1 MAVNYAEKYAT
12 EIDER
17 FSQGALTNGILSNQY
32 EFDGVNKINVYSI
45 DTVPLND
52 YDIYAS
58 KNRYGEPTELGN
70 DIQSLKLTQ
79 DKSFTFTIDRRNRDD
94 TMMANSAGLALR
106 REMDEVVIPTI
117 DTYRIGKLVENA
129 ATVETQE
136 ITKENAYECFL
147 DGSTVLVDKLIPSNN
162 RVAFV
167 TPTYYKLLKLDKR
180 FVSYGSD
187 KAQEIATNG
196 IVGKV
201 DNTEIILTPTR
212 YFPKGVNYIIVY
224 KGVLIS
230 PQKLSEYLQH
240 ENPVGISGW
249 VCEGRIYYDAFVLK
263 NKKDG
268 IFVSVNESYGADEE
282 PADNSEE
289 T

>member
-1 MAVNYAEKYAT
+1 MAVNYAEKYSS

-17 FSQGALTNGILSNQY
+17 FTQGALTNGILSDQY
-32 EFDGVNKINVYSI
+32 EFNGVNKINVYSI

-52 YDIYAS
+52 YDVRAQS
-58 KNRYGEPTELGN
+58 NRYGTPTELGN
-70 DIQSLKLTQ
+70 DIQSLLLAQ

-117 DTYRIGKLVENA
+117 DTYRIGKLVEKA

-136 ITKENAYECFL
+136 ITNENAYSCFL
-147 DGSTVLVDKLIPSNN
+147 DGSTALVDKLVPTNN
-162 RVAFV
+162 RTAFV
-167 TPTYYKLLKLDKR
+167 TPAYYKLLKLDKH
-180 FVSYGSD
+180 FISLGSN

-196 IVGKV
+196 VVGMV

-212 YFPKGVNYIIVY
+212 YFPTGVNYIIVY
-224 KGVLIS
+224 KGVMIS

-249 VCEGRIYYDAFVLK
+249 LCEGRIYYDAFVLK

-268 IFVSVNESYGADEE
+268 IFVSVNENYVADEE
-282 PADNSEE
+282 PAGNAQ